1 MLIGEYYHSI
11 DEKGRIMVPVK
22 FRNDFAGKV
31 YITRGLDKC
40 LFVFGEREWNDLY
53 ERIKAL
59 KMSDATPV
67 IRFLWNGA
75 AEAEFDKQ
83 GRILI
88 PQNLREYAG
97 LSKDAVFAGSATRA
111 EIWDKE
117 KWSEYEQTL
126 KSDNIA
132 EIMSKIGL

>member
-22 FRNDFAGKV
+22 FRNDFAGKIYV
-31 YITRGLDKC
+31 TRGLDGC
-40 LFVFGEREWNDLY
+40 LFVFGEKEWNELS
-53 ERIKAL
+53 ERIKSL
-59 KMSDATPV
+59 KMADATPV
-67 IRFLWNGA
+67 IRFFWNGA
-75 AEAEFDKQ
+75 SETECDKQ

-97 LSKDAVFAGSATRA
+97 LTKDAVFAGSATRA

-117 KWSEYEQTL
+117 KWTGYEKNL
-126 KSDNIA
+126 VSDNIG

>member
-1 MLIGEYYHSI
+1 MLIGEYYHNI

-22 FRNDFAGKV
+22 FRSNFAGKV
-31 YITRGLDKC
+31 YITRGLDEC
-40 LFVFGEREWNDLY
+40 LFVFGETEWNALY
-53 ERIKAL
+53 ERIKSL
-59 KMSDATPV
+59 KLSDATPV

-97 LSKDAVFAGSATRA
+97 LSKEAVFAGSATRA

-117 KWSEYEQTL
+117 KWNGYEQKL
-126 KSDNIA
+126 RSENIA
-132 EIMSKIGL
+132 EIMSQIGL

>member
-1 MLIGEYYHSI
+1 MLIGEYYHNI

-22 FRNDFAGKV
+22 FRSDFAGKV
-31 YITRGLDKC
+31 YITRGLDQC
-40 LFVFGEREWNDLY
+40 LFVFGEAEWRELY
-53 ERIKAL
+53 TRIKSL

-75 AEAEFDKQ
+75 CEAEFDKQ

-97 LSKDAVFAGSATRA
+97 LSKEAVFAGSATRA
-111 EIWDKE
+111 EIWDKA
-117 KWSEYEQTL
+117 KWNAYETKL
-126 KSDNIA
+126 KSDKIA
-132 EIMSKIGL
+132 EIMSQIGL